1 MGNDRQQRPNPD
13 ELLARVQAETARS
26 ARGRLKV
33 FFGSSAG
40 VGKTYA
46 MLQAARAQRDAGVD
60 VVVGYVETHG
70 RAETEAQL
78 GGLEVLPRLAIAY
91 KGATLPEFDLDAAL
105 RRRPGLLLVDV
116 LAHTNAPG
124 SRHAKRWQDVLELV
138 ESGVDVYTTVNVQHL
153 ESLNDVVAQITGVI
167 VRETVPDSVLDQAD
181 EIELI
186 DLPADELLRR
196 LEEGKVYIADQ
207 AARAARNFFRPGNLI
222 ALREMALRRTAEQV
236 DAQMR
241 AYRQT
246 HAIGN
251 TWPVAERLLVCV
263 GPSPFSAQLVRATAR
278 LAGRLGAE
286 WTAAFVETPEYGG
299 MPEEVRARVAGAL
312 RLAEQLGGHTITLT
326 AAGVSEAVLHYAR
339 SSNVT
344 TIVTGKPAGALWRR
358 LLFPSLVDDLM
369 RESGDIEI
377 HALRPPPETQ
387 GAPALRVSASSK
399 AKDHVAAMAV
409 VAVCVGL
416 SLVLRERLA
425 PANLVMIYLLGVV
438 AVSMFARRQ
447 VALVTAV
454 VSVAA
459 FDFFCVPPYL
469 TFAVSDYQYLVTFG
483 AMLTVGL
490 TISGL
495 TVKLRGQ
502 AARAIDRET
511 RTQALYRFTRELVTR
526 ELAAEG
532 EIFALARRATE
543 LLHEAFQCPVMI
555 VLVERGQVH
564 FRRRT
569 TDQIIAPATEESI
582 AQWAFDHGQAAG
594 RGTDTLSGATALY
607 LPLRGH
613 GVMAIVAGPEQQAQ
627 LELFAYQTALAL
639 DRVQA
644 AKAAR
649 ESEVR
654 IKTEEMRSGLLSA
667 VSHDLR
673 TPLAS
678 ITGAA
683 TSLLGQGEKFS
694 AETRQE
700 LLESIADEAE
710 RLGRLVNNL
719 LEMTRLDSGTAPV
732 ARDWYSVEEMVGAT
746 LQRLTK
752 ILAKHPVT
760 TRLPEDL
767 PLVYV
772 DEVLIGQVLANLLE
786 NAAKYTPAGT
796 AIEIAASAEG
806 DTVTV
811 VVNDRGPGFAAED
824 VGRVFEKFY
833 RGRADGVRGVGLGL
847 AIAQAIV
854 TAHGGTMEA
863 ANRPEGGAQI
873 RFTLAASAAPAP

>member
-1 MGNDRQQRPNPD
+1 MGNDREQRPNPD

-33 FFGSSAG
+33 FFGASAG

-78 GGLEVLPRLAIAY
+78 AGLEVVPRLAVPY

-105 RRRPGLLLVDV
+105 RRRPGLLLVDE

-246 HAIGN
+246 HAIAN

-286 WTAAFVETPEYGG
+286 WTAAFVETPEYGA

-358 LLFPSLVDDLM
+358 LLFPSLVDDLL

-387 GAPALRVSASSK
+387 GAPAPRVSQPA
-399 AKDHVAAMAV
+399 ATKDHLAAMV
-409 VAVCVGL
+409 VVGVCGGL
-416 SLVLRERLA
+416 SLALREYLA

-447 VALVTAV
+447 VAFLTALA
-454 VSVAA
+454 SVAA

-511 RTQALYRFTRELVTR
+511 RTQALYRFTREL
-526 ELAAEG
+526 AAEG
-532 EIFALARRATE
+532 EIFELSRRATE

-555 VLVERGQVH
+555 VLAERGQVH

-569 TDQIIAPATEESI
+569 TDQMIAPATEESI
-582 AQWAFDHGQAAG
+582 AQWVFDHGQMAG

-613 GVMAIVAGPEQQAQ
+613 GVMAIAAGPEQQAQ

-649 ESEVR
+649 ESELR

-796 AIEIAASAEG
+796 GIEIAASAEG

-811 VVNDRGPGFAAED
+811 VVNDRGPGFAVED

-847 AIAQAIV
+847 AIAHAIV

-863 ANRPEGGAQI
+863 ANRLEGGAQI

>member
-1 MGNDRQQRPNPD
+1 MGNDREQRPNPD

-105 RRRPGLLLVDV
+105 RRRPGLLLVDE

-222 ALREMALRRTAEQV
+222 ALREMALRRTAERV

-246 HAIGN
+246 HSIGN

-278 LAGRLGAE
+278 LAGRLGAA
-286 WTAAFVETPEYGG
+286 WTAVFVETPEYGG
-299 MPEEVRARVAGAL
+299 MPEAARARVAGAL
-312 RLAEQLGGHTITLT
+312 RLAEQLGGNTITLT
-326 AAGVSEAVLHYAR
+326 AVGVSAAVLHYAR

-358 LLFPSLVDDLM
+358 SLFPSLVDDLM
-369 RESGDIEI
+369 RDSGDIEI
-377 HALRPPPETQ
+377 HALRPPPEAQ
-387 GAPALRVSASSK
+387 GAVAPRVSQPVA

-416 SLVLRERLA
+416 SLAMREWLA

-438 AVSMFARRQ
+438 AVSLFARRQ
-447 VALVTAV
+447 VALLTAV

-511 RTQALYRFTRELVTR
+511 RTQALYRFTREL
-526 ELAAEG
+526 AAEG

-543 LLHEAFQCPVMI
+543 LVHEAFQSPAMI
-555 VLVERGQVH
+555 VLAERGHVH

-569 TDQIIAPATEESI
+569 TDQAIAPATEESI
-582 AQWAFDHGQAAG
+582 AQWAFDHGQMAG

-613 GVMAIVAGPEQQAQ
+613 GVLAIAAGPEQQAQ

-732 ARDWYSVEEMVGAT
+732 ARDWYSVEEIVGAT

-811 VVNDRGPGFAAED
+811 AVSDLGPGFAADD

-854 TAHGGTMEA
+854 TAHGGRMEA

>member
-1 MGNDRQQRPNPD
+1 MGNDREQRPNPD

-26 ARGRLKV
+26 TRGRLKV

-46 MLQAARAQRDAGVD
+46 MLQAARLQRDAGVD

-78 GGLEVLPRLAIAY
+78 GGLEVLPRLTIPY

-105 RRRPGLLLVDV
+105 QRRPGLLLVDE

-222 ALREMALRRTAEQV
+222 ALREMALRRTAERV

-246 HAIGN
+246 HSIGN
-251 TWPVAERLLVCV
+251 TWHVVERLLVCV

-299 MPEEVRARVAGAL
+299 MSEEARARVAAAL
-312 RLAEQLGGHTITLT
+312 RLAEQLGGNTITLT
-326 AAGVSEAVLHYAR
+326 AAGVSAAVLHYAR

-358 LLFPSLVDDLM
+358 LLFPSLVDDLL

-387 GAPALRVSASSK
+387 AVRAPRISAPSK
-399 AKDHVAAMAV
+399 AKDHVAAMVV
-409 VAVCVGL
+409 VAVCVVF
-416 SLVLRERLA
+416 SLLLRESLE

-438 AVSMFARRQ
+438 AVGMFARRQ
-447 VALVTAV
+447 VALWASV

-511 RTQALYRFTRELVTR
+511 RTQALYRFTREL
-526 ELAAEG
+526 AAEG

-543 LLHEAFQCPVMI
+543 LLHEAFQSPAMI
-555 VLVERGQVH
+555 VLAERGQVH

-569 TDQIIAPATEESI
+569 TDQLIVPATEESI

-613 GVMAIVAGPEQQAQ
+613 GVMVIVAGPEQQAQ

-752 ILAKHPVT
+752 ILAKHPVA

-767 PLVYV
+767 PLAYV

-811 VVNDRGPGFAAED
+811 AVSDRGPGFAAED

-847 AIAQAIV
+847 AIAHAIV